1 MLILLN
7 KKYTEIVGFSDTL
20 KFIMTKKIVW
30 CSYDESWVV
39 TDAYFCWRS
48 EYIPGDLDEL
58 WYHPFE
64 HRKCS

>member
-1 MLILLN
+1 
-7 KKYTEIVGFSDTL
+7 
-20 KFIMTKKIVW
+20 MTKKIVW

-48 EYIPGDLDEL
+48 EHIPGDLDEL

-64 HRKCS
+64 HRKMVIKISLSYKLLKFG